1 MCCYIGSA
9 KCQQYKHSSKS
20 SWTSSKDL
28 SMKISKDIKRLQGYG
43 QYTRNVN
50 IEVNIR
56 NCYLR
61 F

>member
-1 MCCYIGSA
+1 MCCYIGSV

-28 SMKISKDIKRLQGYG
+28 SKKISKDIKRLQGYG

-50 IEVNIR
+50 IEVDIKK
-56 NCYLR
+56 NCLR
-61 F
+61 S